1 MILVLENQIQVKKA
15 AVDIVRDLTG
25 AEDGLQSL
33 AKYSDIALPSLF
45 RLLAEK
51 KVIFL
56 NYYFCLLADKQISK
70 IISFFP

>member
-1 MILVLENQIQVKKA
+1 MKKQIQVKKA

-56 NYYFCLLADKQISK
+56 NYNIFLLADK
-70 IISFFP
+70 